1 MKTTHTPHPLLPRS
15 VQSAELRA
23 MNDLGIWFRCYWPIA
38 LITILGLGLF
48 GKAIAS
54 SVVSTPHPE
63 LVYVIGGIFVLALVL
78 SGAALR
84 AYLAEVDLLQKI
96 DQEGF
101 DPRTV
106 SWEKSIFS
114 KVYLGHG
121 RGLDHEEVEDELHHV
136 SLKLQGRL
144 ALPGYLGGAL
154 VGIGLV
160 GTFVGL
166 LATLEEL
173 GGVFAALST
182 MGGASSDSASMFSNL
197 VTQLQAPM
205 KGMGTAFVASL
216 YGVLGSLLVGLNVQ
230 SVRSVAE
237 ATVGHVRSYA
247 LRSVVKR
254 QAATESPAPD
264 TALLE
269 QVRQLDHN
277 STEERLQLANALKG
291 LQESTQSQT
300 ELSKRQWERLEAL
313 LAASANSEHKAVRPA
328 DTVLPPAD
336 LANTMRSAA
345 IRQTEISQ
353 RLLERHEELIRQFT
367 SFGAIVQGH
376 EDQRTQL
383 TATVTALEA
392 VTRQQGQVVE
402 RVLEQ
407 HGEILRRL
415 GGLQTLLAAQL
426 EETRRNNGT
435 A

>member
-23 MNDLGIWFRCYWPIA
+23 MNDLVIWFRCYWPIA
-38 LITILGLGLF
+38 LITVLGVGLF

-54 SVVSTPHPE
+54 SILSTPHPE
-63 LVYVIGGIFVLALVL
+63 LVYVIGGIFALALVL

-84 AYLAEVDLLQKI
+84 AYLAEVYLLQKI

-121 RGLDHEEVEDELHHV
+121 RGLDHEEIEDELYHV

-182 MGGASSDSASMFSNL
+182 MGGPSSDSASMFSNL

-254 QAATESPAPD
+254 QAATDSPAPD
-264 TALLE
+264 TTLLE
-269 QVRQLDHN
+269 HMRLLGQ
-277 STEERLQLANALKG
+277 SITEERLQLANALKG
-291 LQESTQSQT
+291 LQESTHSQA

-313 LAASANSEHKAVRPA
+313 LVTLANSENKSVRPA
-328 DTVLPPAD
+328 DAVLPPAD

-353 RLLERHEELIRQFT
+353 RLLERHEELIRQFR
-367 SFGAIVQGH
+367 SFDTIVQAQEG
-376 EDQRTQL
+376 QRTQL
-383 TATVTALEA
+383 TTTVTALEA

-415 GGLQTLLAAQL
+415 GGVQTLLAAQL